1 MISEHIFIY
10 FGNCQIKTYEIST
23 IESLRKGSKMA
34 GDFDNNQIAQ
44 KVAIDIIIS

>member
-1 MISEHIFIY
+1 MER
-10 FGNCQIKTYEIST
+10 NPVIKFDANLNDTIKIST

-34 GDFDNNQIAQ
+34 PDFENNLIAQ